1 MSGPPEVVRELE
13 RELAITWSRDHLAVY
28 ADHLQAL
35 GDPRGELIA
44 IDLAGRPAASEG
56 RRAQL
61 VATWLADLPA
71 GGDTAT
77 VLNWTLGN
85 QVAGINIDSE
95 TSVNYPRT
103 CTVESLGADVTVK
116 LKCSNAAPATAWA
129 IAGAAGADQFRMQ
142 AKGGSGTG
150 AVFNPAYADLTG
162 ADQLLIP
169 VLANAATSTFYL
181 KFYTPTSSTDAT
193 SKTITVTATATSP
206 P

>member
-1 MSGPPEVVRELE
+1 MRRYILSLSLLALSTGAAHAVNS
-13 RELAITWSRDHLAVY
+13 AITVSVTVAV
-28 ADHLQAL
+28 
-35 GDPRGELIA
+35 RA
-44 IDLAGRPAASEG
+44 IDIDWLLACR
-56 RRAQL
+56 
-61 VATWLADLPA
+61 V

-85 QVAGINIDSE
+85 QAASVTIDSE

-103 CTVESLGADVTVK
+103 CTVESLGADVTVN
-116 LKCSNAAPATAWA
+116 LKCSNAAPATAWTLA
-129 IAGAAGADQFRMQ
+129 GSAGANQFRMQ

-150 AVFNPAYADLTG
+150 AVFAAGYADLTTS
-162 ADQLLIP
+162 DQLLIP

-181 KFYTPTSSTDAT
+181 KFYSPSSSTDST